1 MSSSTSDKPPGLR
14 TGTLGTADISFFVVS
29 AAAPLTVMAGVAPI
43 ALVLGGIGAP
53 AGYLLAGIT
62 LAVFAVGFTTMSRHV
77 RSGGAFYAYIA
88 QGLGKPLGIAAAL
101 VAMVGYNGMEIGVYG
116 LLGSAT
122 SDTAGALGGTDL
134 PWLPIALAGLL
145 VIWYGGYRSID
156 FGAKVLGVLLVA
168 ETGIL
173 VLLAGGVLLEGGAN
187 GLSLASFAPGNVL
200 VPGTAAVLAFAFSA
214 FTGFES
220 TVIYRR
226 EARDPARTIPRATY
240 IAVGFLGLFYAFVV
254 WTVIQAF
261 GDDKVVAAAA
271 GDTGGLFFAAIT
283 TYVGPWAADLMHV
296 FIVTSILASLL
307 AFHNAI
313 NRYALALSE
322 EGVLPAALGRIHP
335 RHRSP
340 YVAGL
345 AQTVLGAVVVLGFA
359 AAGAD
364 PYTQLLLW
372 VNTPGMLG
380 LMALMLLAALAVVR
394 YFRRVPHQE
403 GALRTLVAPGAAAV
417 LLAVAIW
424 LVASK
429 VELFTGASPTVN
441 TVLVA
446 VVPAVLVLGLLLAY
460 RLRRTRPEVY
470 ARFAEE
476 PPTDPHAAE
485 QPTDPHAEPPGA
497 AQTDPPGAAYS
508 RPHPHPHLDPH
519 PHPHAEGADPSCPQ
533 PPTSSSSTPASV
545 PPSRAATP
553 RSPSATD

>member
-173 VLLAGGVLLEGGAN
+173 VLLAGGVLLKGGAH

-261 GDDKVVAAAA
+261 GDDKVVEAAA

-345 AQTVLGAVVVLGFA
+345 AQTALGAVVVLGFA

-429 VELFTGASPTVN
+429 VALFTGASPTVN
-441 TVLVA
+441 AVLVA
-446 VVPAVLVLGLLLAY
+446 VVPAVLVLGLVLAY

-476 PPTDPHAAE
+476 PPTDPHAE
-485 QPTDPHAEPPGA
+485 PPTAPPGA
-497 AQTDPPGAAYS
+497 GHPRPN
-508 RPHPHPHLDPH
+508 PHPYLDPH

>member
-1 MSSSTSDKPPGLR
+1 MSSSTAEEPPQPPGLR
-14 TGTLGTADISFFVVS
+14 TGSLTTADISFFVVS

-88 QGLGKPLGIAAAL
+88 QGLGKPVGIAAAL
-101 VAMVGYNGMEIGVYG
+101 IAMVGYNGMEIGVYG

-122 SDTAGALGGTDL
+122 ADTAQALWGVDL

-145 VIWYGGYRSID
+145 LIWYGGYRSID

-173 VLLAGGVLLEGGAN
+173 LLLAGGVLLEGGAT

-226 EARDPARTIPRATY
+226 EARDPDRTIPRATY
-240 IAVGFLGLFYAFVV
+240 IAVAFLGLFYAFIV

-261 GDDKVVAAAA
+261 GDDRVVAAAS
-271 GDTGGLFFAAIT
+271 DDPGGLFFAAIT

-296 FIVTSILASLL
+296 FIVTSIIASLL

-313 NRYALALSE
+313 NRYGLALAE

-345 AQTVLGAVVVLGFA
+345 VQTALGAVVVLGFA

-364 PYTQLLLW
+364 PYAQLLLW

-394 YFRRVPHQE
+394 YFRRVPHRE
-403 GALRTLVAPGAAAV
+403 GALRTLVAPGTAAV

-429 VELFTGASPTVN
+429 VQLFTGASATVDA
-441 TVLVA
+441 VLVA
-446 VVPAVLVLGLLLAY
+446 VVPAVFLLGLLLAY

-470 ARFAEE
+470 AHFAEE
-476 PPTDPHAAE
+476 PATEPAAEARLTDEAPTDEASTDEASTDE
-485 QPTDPHAEPPGA
+485 APT
-497 AQTDPPGAAYS
+497 
-508 RPHPHPHLDPH
+508 
-519 PHPHAEGADPSCPQ
+519 EGADPSCPR
-533 PPTSSSSTPASV
+533 PTSSSSTPASV
-545 PPSRAATP
+545 PPPSPATP
-553 RSPSATD
+553 LSPSATD

>member
-261 GDDKVVAAAA
+261 GEDKVVAAAA

-403 GALRTLVAPGAAAV
+403 GALRTLAAPGAAAV

-429 VELFTGASPTVN
+429 VALFTGASPTVN

-476 PPTDPHAAE
+476 PPTDPHA
-485 QPTDPHAEPPGA
+485 EPPGA
-497 AQTDPPGAAYS
+497 AHS
-508 RPHPHPHLDPH
+508 RPHPHPHLAPQSD
-519 PHPHAEGADPSCPQ
+519 PHAEGADPSCPQ